1 MYLVLFGVVL
11 SLAFGLI
18 ALGLFRTEHT
28 ELSLIGFVFLF
39 LMGLTIL
46 NNGIEYKI
54 GTNTTSNFDYS
65 TVGNYTL
72 LTSSFESQ
80 SDIYGTIDLGG
91 NLSHTI
97 GYWLLIGS
105 FVGFLGVIMGLKHSW
120 GFK

>member
-65 TVGNYTL
+65 TVGNFTL